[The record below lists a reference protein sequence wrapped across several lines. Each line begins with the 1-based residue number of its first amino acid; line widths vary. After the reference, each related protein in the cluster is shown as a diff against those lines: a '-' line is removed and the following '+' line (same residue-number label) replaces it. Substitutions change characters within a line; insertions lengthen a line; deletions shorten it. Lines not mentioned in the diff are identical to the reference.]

1 MVSQNKYQGVYM
13 NTKFPASNNIKLK
26 MFGIQSNIT
35 RHAKKQEMTDIE
47 SEERNRSKQTKM
59 MLELASKV
67 IKGGIAFH
75 MVNK

>member
-1 MVSQNKYQGVYM
+1 MVSQNKYHGVYM
-13 NTKFPASNNIKLK
+13 NTKFPASNNIKLT

-47 SEERNRSKQTKM
+47 SEVRNQSKQTNT

-67 IKGGIAFH
+67 NKRGTAFH